1 MPVMTIR
8 LTANEHSEA
17 ELNRL
22 LVEASKTYAHV
33 LECPVDRVRVYVD
46 EYPPQRVI
54 AGGQLATRQ
63 APAPYFDFIVLKGR
77 PLAQRHSLLEK
88 FTLLIAEVLSVEA
101 AEVRG
106 MCREVDADNW
116 AIGGQT
122 ASVKRR
128 AEIAARASAG
138 N

>member
-8 LTANEHSEA
+8 LIANEHTDA
-17 ELNRL
+17 EVNRL
-22 LVEASKTYAHV
+22 LVAASKTYAAV
-33 LECPVDRVRVYVD
+33 LECPVDRVRVYID
-46 EYPPQRVI
+46 EYLPQRVI
-54 AGGQLATRQ
+54 AGGCVATQR
-63 APAPYFDFIVLKGR
+63 APAPFFDFIVLKGR
-77 PLAQRHSLLEK
+77 PLAQRQNLLEK
-88 FTLLIAEVLSVEA
+88 MTSLIAEVLSVDA

-128 AEIAARASAG
+128 AEIAARARAS